1 MCEALDIKIAIMR
14 RYWKNAPYD
23 MMGDDSKFW
32 AAMPLMISTL
42 LGVEVSYNLIRYTC
56 MTAKDVIVSDISK
69 GLPIAIE
76 LDTLKPNWN

>member
-23 MMGDDSKFW
+23 M

-42 LGVEVSYNLIRYTC
+42 LGVEVSYNLMRYTC
-56 MTAKDVIVSDISK
+56 MTAKDVIISDISK
-69 GLPIAIE
+69 GLPIALE
-76 LDTLKPNWN
+76 LDNLKPNWN